1 MIEKKIELWPEGKMP
16 SADSNQFAE
25 PYVEIIVPDERTTDA
40 CLIIAPGGAY
50 MGWAWDVEGVPLRE
64 YFLPKGLTIAILRY
78 RTPRPQGIE
87 KHITAWQDAQR
98 AIRIVRANA
107 RELGYNP
114 DNIGF
119 IGFSAAGHLAL
130 MAATSSETKAY
141 EPIDDLDD
149 LPCNVNFAI
158 PIYPAYILSDGVNDA
173 NTNRGNGPEIT
184 LVPELKFDASTPPMC
199 LLHGD
204 ADGISAMGSVHIYHK
219 LRTMD
224 IPVELHIMA
233 KKGHVFFRGAEPGE
247 PAYLWRDRIYEW
259 MKFMRIW

>member
-16 SADSNQFAE
+16 DFNEEQFAT

-40 CLIIAPGGAY
+40 CMIIAPGGAY
-50 MGWAWDVEGVPLRE
+50 TGWAWDVEGIPLRE
-64 YFLPKGLTIAILRY
+64 YFLPKGITIAILRY
-78 RTPRPQGIE
+78 RTPRPVNIP
-87 KHITAWQDAQR
+87 KHQTAWEDAQR

-107 RELGYNP
+107 FELGYNP

-130 MAATSSETKAY
+130 MAATSSETPAY
-141 EPIDDLDD
+141 ERIDDLDD
-149 LPCNVNFAI
+149 LPCNINWAI
-158 PIYPAYILSDGVNDA
+158 PVYPAYILSDGLDGKNIE
-173 NTNRGNGPEIT
+173 NGNGADKRLT
-184 LVPELKFDASTPPMC
+184 SELKFDASTPPMC
-199 LLHGD
+199 MLHGD
-204 ADGISAMGSVHIYHK
+204 ADGISSMGSIHVYHK
-219 LRTMD
+219 LRTMN